1 MANRKHEGA
10 SHATPLSPF
19 FRVTVGFN
27 FLLLQIFGVGFFWS
41 VQPWPKSSPVE
52 NNEPPTPPTAL
63 MAEERSQH
71 GARWEIPP
79 LPPGPAQW
87 VKCFIPA
94 WSLNKQALHKE
105 SRWGR
110 EAAVPRT
117 GVNAATALRVN
128 HYSSWTGTIPGN
140 AAALLGEPASPLLV
154 VWLTSAKL
162 CERRL
167 TGQDWPWCGSYF
179 RILLQ
184 MAKMVISELRS
195 VLVPQLQTLL
205 QVRIFENQPIS
216 FINERATWSQIIT

>member
-71 GARWEIPP
+71 GALWEIPP

-110 EAAVPRT
+110 EAAVPRA

-140 AAALLGEPASPLLV
+140 AAAVLGEACIPLAGCLI
-154 VWLTSAKL
+154 
-162 CERRL
+162 
-167 TGQDWPWCGSYF
+167 D
-179 RILLQ
+179 
-184 MAKMVISELRS
+184 
-195 VLVPQLQTLL
+195 
-205 QVRIFENQPIS
+205 VRWAL
-216 FINERATWSQIIT
+216 RATAGGTRLAMRWLVLPYPPTDGKDGNFWIKVCFGSLVANSAAS